1 MNRKYT
7 YILLVLLVT
16 TGLFFLEKYVDR
28 VPSHSS
34 NTVVENTSQS
44 EEFGMDYMPNST
56 TGAVIKHNYY
66 TLSYS
71 EEHEQAEWV
80 AYEVA
85 KTHLSDNDFDRPYFE
100 MDNKV
105 KSGSAHWRNYK
116 RSGYD
121 RGHLCPA
128 GARRF
133 SYQAYN
139 ETFLTSNISPQNHEF
154 NSGIWNR
161 LEQKVRRWAKEHD
174 GVYVI
179 TGGVLHGGLKTI
191 GDEKVSIPQEFYK
204 IVVDHSEK
212 DPKVIAFLIPNRDTS
227 QSYFDFV
234 TTVDIIETKTG
245 IDFLKDLPDPLEQSL
260 ESTLSLDYWK

>member
-16 TGLFFLEKYVDR
+16 TGLYFAEKYVDGS
-28 VPSHSS
+28 PSSEPETAKQS
-34 NTVVENTSQS
+34 NTSTT
-44 EEFGMDYMPNST
+44 EFGKEYLPSST
-56 TGAVIKHNYY
+56 TGAIVHHSHYS
-66 TLSYS
+66 LSYS
-71 EEHEQAEWV
+71 EKHEQAEWV

-85 KTHLSDNDFDRPYFE
+85 KSHLSDNDFDRPYFIE
-100 MDNKV
+100 DKKV
-105 KSGSAHWRNYK
+105 RSGSADWRNYK

-133 SYQAYN
+133 SYDAYK

-161 LEQKVRRWAKEHD
+161 LEQKVRRWANEHD

-179 TGGVLHGGLKTI
+179 TGGILKDGLKTI
-191 GDEKVSIPQEFYK
+191 GSEKVSIPNEFYK
-204 IVVDHSEK
+204 IIIDNSGSK
-212 DPKVIAFLIPNRDTS
+212 PKAIAFLIPNRDSS
-227 QSYFDFV
+227 QSYFEYV
-234 TTVDIIETKTG
+234 TTIDILESKTG
-245 IDFLKDLPDPLEQSL
+245 IDFLEGLPDAT
-260 ESTLSLDYWK
+260 ESTLESSLEIEHWQ